1 MNEDDKNTKTH
12 DENLNNKEENLDL
25 ENTSSD
31 ENTNQEVEDKK
42 LEEMD
47 MEDSNLDLQALL
59 EEEKGKR
66 LALMADFQNYQRRV
80 SEEKSNWGAISNMA
94 LIQDLLEVSDDIS
107 LALNDETLDLDHS
120 KTSLKSAKDKLV
132 DSVLRAGVERI
143 EINVG
148 DEFNKE
154 FMEAISTIPVK
165 NDKEKNR
172 VIAVISSAYK
182 YVGKDFVLRAAKVV
196 VGK

>member
-1 MNEDDKNTKTH
+1 MNEEDKKT
-12 DENLNNKEENLDL
+12 NSNDL
-25 ENTSSD
+25 ENKDLNNNVNQEEVID
-31 ENTNQEVEDKK
+31 ENNEVDF
-42 LEEMD
+42 
-47 MEDSNLDLQALL
+47 QALL

-80 SEEKSNWGAISNMA
+80 NEEKSSWGAISNMA
-94 LIQDLLEVSDDIS
+94 LIQDVLEVSDDIS
-107 LALNDETLDLDHS
+107 LALNDDSLDLEHA
-120 KTSLKSAKDKLV
+120 KTSLKSAKDKLI
-132 DSVLRAGVERI
+132 DSTLRAGVERI

-154 FMEAISTIPVK
+154 FMEAISTVQDEKQK
-165 NDKEKNR
+165 NK

-182 YVGKDFVLRAAKVV
+182 YVGKEFILRAAKVV